1 MNMRHLLLL
10 ALLLPLSFSVP
21 VMGEDNFK
29 GELFNEEYN
38 IIIKMNFYDQDVIIP
53 GQEIFG
59 EIAGYF
65 KAKDD
70 SRCWIFTAAEV
81 NDSDDKANLEI
92 TNDYGSEDL
101 TATLFYNKVEN
112 TYTLK
117 QEIGSTLKIAR
128 KGKWVKIP
136 KNIVLKKRNN

>member
-1 MNMRHLLLL
+1 
-10 ALLLPLSFSVP
+10 
-21 VMGEDNFK
+21 MGEDNFK